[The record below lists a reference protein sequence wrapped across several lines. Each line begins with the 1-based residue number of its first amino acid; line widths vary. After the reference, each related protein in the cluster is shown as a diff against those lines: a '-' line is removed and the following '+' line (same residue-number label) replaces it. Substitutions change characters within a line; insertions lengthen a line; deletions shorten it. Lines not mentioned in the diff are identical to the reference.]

1 MKWRRKTVIYFVL
14 SSLISTF
21 DCVESTFIRKRE
33 KNNVISFSFHSFIRT
48 FAAHYK

>member
-1 MKWRRKTVIYFVL
+1 MKWERKIHIYFIL

-48 FAAHYK
+48 FATNYK